1 MSVNK
6 TKDQKGRVN
15 TSRETKDSMD
25 SGQQRVRVIKPADSD
40 QKKGQRRVVRNPKG
54 KGKK

>member
-15 TSRETKDSMD
+15 TKRITE
-25 SGQQRVRVIKPADSD
+25 GQKRVKSIKPTNPSGHEGG
-40 QKKGQRRVVRNPKG
+40 QKRVVRNPKG
-54 KGKK
+54 KGK